1 VVGIGADGWAGLS
14 ERARA
19 AVLDASVV
27 LGGKRQLDML
37 DRAVSAEK
45 VAWPSPLLPALP
57 GLLETYGGTRL
68 VVLASGD
75 PLFFGIGGTLVERL
89 GAENVQVLPVP
100 SSLSLACARL
110 GWPVQDVEV
119 ISAVGRPLAAL
130 HPAVQSGRRL
140 LVLAATS
147 GAATAVCELLV
158 ERGYGASGVTVLERL
173 GGPDERI
180 VAGTAETW
188 VESAHHPLMVVA
200 VECRL
205 SPGGTPIPRSP
216 GLPDAVFDHDGQ
228 ITKWEV
234 RAVTLAA
241 LMPTPGQLLWDVGA
255 GSGSV
260 GIEWMR
266 THPNCRTIA
275 VEPREDRR
283 LRITRN
289 AEALGVPALRVVEGT
304 APDALEGLPAP
315 DAVFIGG
322 GVSAP
327 GVVEACLA
335 ALVEGGRLVANA
347 VTVESE
353 VTLAAWHARAGGT
366 LTRVSIQRAAPIGD
380 FTGWRPAMPVTQ
392 WSYRKVER

>member
-158 ERGYGASGVTVLERL
+158 ERGWASG
-173 GGPDERI
+173 
-180 VAGTAETW
+180 
-188 VESAHHPLMVVA
+188 
-200 VECRL
+200 
-205 SPGGTPIPRSP
+205 PR
-216 GLPDAVFDHDGQ
+216 A
-228 ITKWEV
+228 
-234 RAVTLAA
+234 
-241 LMPTPGQLLWDVGA
+241 
-255 GSGSV
+255 
-260 GIEWMR
+260 
-266 THPNCRTIA
+266 
-275 VEPREDRR
+275 
-283 LRITRN
+283 
-289 AEALGVPALRVVEGT
+289 
-304 APDALEGLPAP
+304 
-315 DAVFIGG
+315 
-322 GVSAP
+322 
-327 GVVEACLA
+327 
-335 ALVEGGRLVANA
+335 
-347 VTVESE
+347 
-353 VTLAAWHARAGGT
+353 
-366 LTRVSIQRAAPIGD
+366 
-380 FTGWRPAMPVTQ
+380 
-392 WSYRKVER
+392 